1 MHAEHAPS
9 SSNKG
14 GGTATNGYKSAV
26 AGPVFDF
33 GNDDLLPSFEF
44 QPAAEARKSTT
55 TQHVDDRARRNLSPS
70 PLVSYPVAFFFSSL
84 ETQVVATVER
94 TMKKYAD
101 NLLHV
106 LEGMSGRL
114 SQLEFNSQR
123 IEHTVGKLK
132 VESADHH
139 GAADGKLRSLE
150 NMVREVQRGVQ
161 VLRDKQEIVEE
172 QLKLAKLQHD
182 SKMEA
187 HSQTQQQNVVLTPQQ
202 QAHQQLL
209 PQHSQQ
215 LQVQAM
221 PLTLQLEPHY
231 QPQTLSQPLLSQPQQ
246 QAHQQLPTQHSQQL
260 QLQAKPQT
268 SLPEPQYQ
276 PQALPQPL
284 QSQPQQLT
292 HPIPQQ
298 QVNQSPQLPLQLQY
312 QHLQQQSG
320 QPEVQHQPHMQASQQ
335 PQLHRQHPPQSE
347 IQYQQPQTQL
357 QLQQQQFY
365 GQQLYGSLQ
374 SDVPSYS
381 PQPPGKYSS
390 EKVPAYLPEGYG
402 NRPFP
407 QPLPQTQQHS
417 PNLSSDQTYDL
428 SGNNRVPNAG
438 SYPLFPTAQ
447 PLTGNNISN
456 SASNMGSSSGSPPSS
471 TNRVTIDEVINKVAS
486 MGFSKDQ
493 VHTAIRKLTENG
505 QSVDL
510 NIVLDKLMNGG
521 GDASELQSEKGW
533 YNQ

>member
-1 MHAEHAPS
+1 MENLGKSSTSMEESLFDFMHAEHAPS

-14 GGTATNGYKSAV
+14 GGTTTHGYKSAV

-44 QPAAEARKSTT
+44 QPAAEASKSTT
-55 TQHVDDRARRNLSPS
+55 TQQVDDRTRRNLSPS
-70 PLVSYPVAFFFSSL
+70 PLWNNPSHDQSGHPAGRESVEWA
-84 ETQVVATVER
+84 TVVATVER

-123 IEHTVGKLK
+123 IEYTVGKLK

-150 NMVREVQRGVQ
+150 NMVKEVQRGVQ
-161 VLRDKQEIVEE
+161 VLRDKQGIVEE

-182 SKMEA
+182 GKMEA
-187 HSQTQQQNVVLTPQQ
+187 P
-202 QAHQQLL
+202 
-209 PQHSQQ
+209 HSQQ

-231 QPQTLSQPLLSQPQQ
+231 QPQTLSQPLQSQPQQ
-246 QAHQQLPTQHSQQL
+246 QAHQQLPPQHSQQV
-260 QLQAKPQT
+260 QLQATPQT

-276 PQALPQPL
+276 PQALPQP

-298 QVNQSPQLPLQLQY
+298 
-312 QHLQQQSG
+312 
-320 QPEVQHQPHMQASQQ
+320 
-335 PQLHRQHPPQSE
+335 
-347 IQYQQPQTQL
+347 
-357 QLQQQQFY
+357 
-365 GQQLYGSLQ
+365 
-374 SDVPSYS
+374 
-381 PQPPGKYSS
+381 QPPGKYSS

-428 SGNNRVPNAG
+428 SGNNRGGQSALPPPYHPGRTTPPVYETYAPFGYQMPSSGTN
-438 SYPLFPTAQ
+438 
-447 PLTGNNISN
+447 PLTSHLHLRN
-456 SASNMGSSSGSPPSS
+456 
-471 TNRVTIDEVINKVAS
+471 T
-486 MGFSKDQ
+486 
-493 VHTAIRKLTENG
+493 L
-505 QSVDL
+505 
-510 NIVLDKLMNGG
+510 
-521 GDASELQSEKGW
+521 
-533 YNQ
+533 

>member
-298 QVNQSPQLPLQLQY
+298 Q
-312 QHLQQQSG
+312 
-320 QPEVQHQPHMQASQQ
+320 
-335 PQLHRQHPPQSE
+335 
-347 IQYQQPQTQL
+347 
-357 QLQQQQFY
+357 
-365 GQQLYGSLQ
+365 

-428 SGNNRVPNAG
+428 SGNNRGGQSALPPPYHPGHTTPPVYETYAPFGYRVPSPGTNPLVPNAG